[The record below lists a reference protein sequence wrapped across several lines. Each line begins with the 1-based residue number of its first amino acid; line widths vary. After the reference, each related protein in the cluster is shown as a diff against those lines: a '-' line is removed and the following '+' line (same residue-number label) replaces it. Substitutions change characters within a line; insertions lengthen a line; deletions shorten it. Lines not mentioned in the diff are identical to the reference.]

1 MCTLDLQ
8 RWREGHNLM
17 PNRSLEVGSPER
29 PHTQSPCPACQVQ
42 PDMHASLRR
51 SPATLEEE
59 RAPAGSEVANAA
71 VSGGCEAAGLLPPE
85 QSKKAPTC
93 ESDVLLAPLC
103 CAPVS
108 TPNAEAA
115 WGGPP
120 PPSTEAPAGLRV
132 WTPSMAQVDRRP
144 DVLRAASPASSA
156 SGSAETP
163 AGVRVGTPAWSAW
176 RRRRDLLRAPSQES
190 GASGAETPA
199 GPAEGAPAWRVAHD
213 LGRAARAPGDMQHHD
228 VAGEVQLARAGTL
241 KRAHSEAEPLPAA
254 AAQVAGMSQSDTE
267 IATQRFHGDS
277 GVLVSPT
284 CPCSCSWHPVYAVC
298 AQAAL
303 LRGQHR
309 ACNNSVH
316 ILSLFSSTVSIFKI
330 RQFFFCTF
338 QKELRQRHR
347 AA

>member
-8 RWREGHNLM
+8 RWWEGHNLM
-17 PNRSLEVGSPER
+17 PNRSLDVGSPER
-29 PHTQSPCPACQVQ
+29 PHTQSSCPACQLQ
-42 PDMHASLRR
+42 PDIHASLRC

-59 RAPAGSEVANAA
+59 RAPASSEVNNAA
-71 VSGGCEAAGLLPPE
+71 VSGGCEGAGLLPPE
-85 QSKKAPTC
+85 QSKEVPIC

-103 CAPVS
+103 CAPIS
-108 TPNAEAA
+108 IPNAKAA
-115 WGGPP
+115 WVGSP
-120 PPSTEAPAGLRV
+120 PPSTEDPAGLRV
-132 WTPSMAQVDRRP
+132 WTLSMAKGERRP
-144 DVLRAASPASSA
+144 DVLHAASPTSSA

-176 RRRRDLLRAPSQES
+176 RRRRDLLRASSQES
-190 GASGAETPA
+190 GTSGAETPA
-199 GPAEGAPAWRVAHD
+199 GPAEGAPAWRITHD
-213 LGRAARAPGDMQHHD
+213 LGRAARAPGDMQQHD
-228 VAGEVQLARAGTL
+228 VAGEAQLAQAGTL

-267 IATQRFHGDS
+267 IATQRSHGDS

-284 CPCSCSWHPVYAVC
+284 CTCSCSWHPVYAVC

-316 ILSLFSSTVSIFKI
+316 FLSLFSSTVFIFKI
-330 RQFFFCTF
+330 RRIFFCTF
-338 QKELRQRHR
+338 QKELSQRHR
-347 AA
+347 AT